1 MVKAMQDL
9 KNKTREAVIQIAKWQ
24 IGVMESP
31 AGSNNVKY
39 NTWYYGKEVNGKAYP
54 WCMVFVVWCFHQ
66 AGFNLRKTAS
76 CTNMANAYKKS
87 GQWVTSGYKPG
98 DIVMYDFDGKM
109 DGETEH
115 CGIITSVG
123 SDYVIAI
130 EGNTSSSNNSNGG
143 IVMERKR
150 SLKVVTGACRPMYN
164 M

>member
-1 MVKAMQDL
+1 MQDL

-24 IGVMESP
+24 IGIMESP
-31 AGSNNVKY
+31 AGSNNVKF
-39 NTWYYGKEVNGKAYP
+39 NTWYYGREVSGSAYP

-98 DIVMYDFDGKM
+98 DIAMYDFDGNM

-115 CGIITSVG
+115 CGIITEVG
-123 SDYVIAI
+123 NGYIMAV
-130 EGNTSSSNNSNGG
+130 EGNTSASNNSNGG

-150 SLKVVTGACRPMYN
+150 SLNVVTGACRPMYN